1 MQWVENNVVTVYN
14 LLYGLTQRFNRAK
27 RQPNEALTASIGV
40 NRSDKGQRVGRSDL
54 TRLTPHTRR
63 LLVLIATL
71 TTLGMAAT
79 CRHLNHTPPPLIANV
94 TQSMPP
100 GLYLRQPVTT
110 LTHDSIVV
118 FTLPERVWANY
129 GDLLRSWGW
138 TPNQGPFLKR
148 VGALA
153 GDRVCVVG
161 GRLQVNGVELAV
173 QLRHDTHG
181 NPIPGMQG
189 CVTLEPGAFLPLST
203 HSPRSFDGR
212 YYGLLPTHVIE
223 ATARP
228 LWIMAGEHRP

>member
-1 MQWVENNVVTVYN
+1 
-14 LLYGLTQRFNRAK
+14 
-27 RQPNEALTASIGV
+27 
-40 NRSDKGQRVGRSDL
+40 
-54 TRLTPHTRR
+54 

-100 GLYLRQPVTT
+100 GLYLRQPVTP
-110 LTHDSIVV
+110 LTHDRIVV
-118 FTLPERVWANY
+118 FTLPERVWDNY

-173 QLRHDTHG
+173 QLRHDTQD

-212 YYGLLPTHVIE
+212 YYGLLPTHMIE

>member
-1 MQWVENNVVTVYN
+1 VTVN
-14 LLYGLTQRFNRAK
+14 ILLLCGFTQCLKSAR
-27 RQPNEALTASIGV
+27 RQSNEVLTASMGV
-40 NRSDKGQRVGRSDL
+40 NRSHSSQQVGRSDL
-54 TRLTPHTRR
+54 RRRTPRSRR

-79 CRHLNHTPPPLIANV
+79 CRHLSHAPPPLIANV

-110 LTHDSIVV
+110 LTRDRIVV
-118 FTLPERVWANY
+118 FTLPERVWSDY

-153 GDRVCVVG
+153 GDRVCVLG
-161 GRLQVNGVELAV
+161 GRLHVNGTELAV

-181 NPIPGMQG
+181 NPIPGMQN
-189 CVTLEPGAFLPLST
+189 CVTLEPGTFLPLST

-228 LWIMAGEHRP
+228 LWTLTGEHRP